1 MKGEAMQRG
10 IRILAAAASLALV
23 MVGCSSA
30 RDSAGG
36 GDGAQGGTLR
46 IGTSSRID
54 SLNPFV
60 AFNQDSYTTFM
71 YIYPFL
77 VQYDENL
84 EFAPDFATDW
94 ETSEDGLTWTFHTI
108 EGAKWSDGEPLTA
121 EDAAWTINTS
131 IEYKSGA
138 TANAA
143 GLIAHIDSA
152 EAPDPN
158 TLVVHYED
166 PVGNVLSQVQ
176 QLAILPEHV
185 WSQYETNDGKDLK
198 TFKNEAP
205 IVSGGPFTL
214 TEFKKNDI
222 ALFESNPNFY
232 GPEPRID
239 GFGLKMYT
247 NDDTLI
253 NALKQDEIDLIE
265 SVPPT
270 GIETLESSGFVVEQ
284 IPGVTENDFIISSN
298 PKKLDHRE
306 LLDPKLREAF
316 AHAIDRDQIVEV
328 AWLGTAEPATTF
340 IPPATG
346 EWHNSELEPETFD
359 IDLANEML
367 DELGFERGAD
377 GVRVAGD
384 HKMEYE
390 VIVPNDLTGVDRTFQ
405 IIQADFKDIGVEL
418 IQKSLDSSA
427 AFDAIG
433 APNYKYLEFDLA
445 MWDWVPLIDP
455 DFMLSVLTCDQFGGW
470 NDSGYCN
477 PEYDRLYQ
485 KQGVTLDED
494 ERRDI
499 VWEMQEMIFNDR
511 PYIMLNYESWIYG
524 HSKNWTGFIP
534 SPQGVFNSL
543 SKQSLIEAHQV

>member
-23 MVGCSSA
+23 MVGCSSGG
-30 RDSAGG
+30 DSAGG

-60 AFNQDSYTTFM
+60 AFNQDAYTTFM

-131 IEYKSGA
+131 IKYKSGA
-138 TANAA
+138 TANAS

-166 PVGNVLSQVQ
+166 PVGNVLSQFQ

-185 WSQYETNDGKDLK
+185 WSQYETNEGKDLK

-205 IVSGGPFTL
+205 IVSGGPFML

-222 ALFESNPNFY
+222 ALFETNPNFY
-232 GPEPRID
+232 GPEPRVD

-253 NALKQDEIDLIE
+253 NALKQDELDLIE

-284 IPGVTENDFIISSN
+284 IQGVTENDFIISSN

-390 VIVPNDLTGVDRTFQ
+390 VIVPSDLTGVDRTFQ

-485 KQGVTLDED
+485 QQGVTLDED

-524 HSKNWTGFIP
+524 HSKNWTGFVP